1 MMHAGRVAIVAVAFL
16 IFGASVVSFAQGP
29 QKQEPT
35 PEQKQLY
42 MEMHGKMEAL
52 KQDCMGKMQALRAEY
67 EPKFQALGMPMPGGQ
82 GGGMQ
87 GGKGGMQGGG
97 MQKPPTR

>member
-1 MMHAGRVAIVAVAFL
+1 MVRIGRVAIVAAAFL
-16 IFGASVVSFAQGP
+16 ILGTSVASFAQSP

-35 PEQKQLY
+35 PEQKALY
-42 MEMHGKMEAL
+42 QEAHAKMEAL
-52 KQDCMGKMQALRAEY
+52 KQECMGKMQALRAEY

-87 GGKGGMQGGG
+87 GGG
-97 MQKPPTR
+97 MQKPSTR